1 MIKQIGFDSNQSLI
15 NSKVSTVEQQEHKQL
30 TVQSAQENIY
40 RILLDLVKQGSPETA
55 LQEFK
60 HIFIQHTDSGSPESI
75 AAVYEIIFA
84 NDEETFHY
92 TIKRACY
99 ILINNW
105 SAGKNQQYTQK
116 LIELFADPVLSRQS
130 FSPTINRLRTWT
142 NNFINNKDFQELKLF
157 VSSKSRE
164 SSRLSNRYKSH
175 LLIAQSADIS
185 NPIEQREAALNRA
198 KQLQYRFKFDLAM
211 YMAHLGDRANYSS
224 KNPTKL
230 GNETL
235 RVIKIIVAKQD
246 PACYTNLAK
255 KFVDQTQTQSY
266 KEFKQS
272 IKKYLITSGESQQL
286 LETIRR
292 NLSIKLTTLQASSDE
307 QLVNQR
313 LILKTCKQLISC
325 LTIESQNQ
333 PTPSLRLLIAQSH
346 PLTLVIIL
354 LKIVLVC
361 RDARTHLEACIAELI
376 RYYEDSDQPECK
388 WIVDF
393 LEILNIM
400 FAIYADNL
408 SLQLEKIPVAS
419 VDHIT

>member
-1 MIKQIGFDSNQSLI
+1 MIKQIGLDSNQSFI
-15 NSKVSTVEQQEHKQL
+15 NPKVATVEQQEQRQP
-30 TVQSAQENIY
+30 TVQEAQENIF
-40 RILLDLVKQGSPETA
+40 RILLNLVKQGSPETA

-60 HIFIQHTDSGSPESI
+60 HIFIQHVDAGSSDSI
-75 AAVYEIIFA
+75 AAMYEIIFA
-84 NDEETFHY
+84 NDEELFHY

-116 LIELFADPVLSRQS
+116 LIELFAESVLSRQS

-142 NNFINNKDFQELKLF
+142 NNFVNSKEFQELKLF

-164 SSRLSNRYKSH
+164 QYRLSNRYKSH

-211 YMAHLGDRANYSS
+211 YMAHLGDNINHAS

-255 KFVDQTQTQSY
+255 NFINQTQGQTY

-272 IKKYLITSGESQQL
+272 IQRYLITSGESQQL
-286 LETIRR
+286 LEILRR
-292 NLSIKLTTLQASSDE
+292 NLAITLASLQVSSDE
-307 QLVNQR
+307 QLINQR

-325 LTIESQNQ
+325 LTVESQNQ
-333 PTPSLRLLIAQSH
+333 PTPSLRLLITQSH

-354 LKIVLVC
+354 LKVVLVC
-361 RDARTHLEACIAELI
+361 RDARTHLEACVAELI
-376 RYYEDSDQPECK
+376 RYYEDSAQPECK
-388 WIVDF
+388 WIINF

-408 SLQLEKIPVAS
+408 SLQLEKVPV
-419 VDHIT
+419 VGINDT